1 MMKGWLA
8 RIAMT
13 LFAAA
18 AVWFGATTVS
28 PFMGASGLAQ
38 APKVAA
44 ASASQAAPDPQNFA
58 TANPGNRGGALVN
71 LQGQVVG
78 INTLIAGM
86 AEPEVQAQGI
96 GLAIAINTVKPIADQ
111 LVATGKVVHPF
122 VGISY
127 TGLTPPLARQLG
139 VPSNTKGIVVAQ
151 VVAGSPA
158 AQAGLQQGDV
168 ITQVDNQPITDDST
182 LGRVLATKK
191 PGDTISL
198 TVQRGGQSMQVSVT
212 LAQRPAGT

>member
-1 MMKGWLA
+1 
-8 RIAMT
+8 
-13 LFAAA
+13 
-18 AVWFGATTVS
+18 
-28 PFMGASGLAQ
+28 
-38 APKVAA
+38 
-44 ASASQAAPDPQNFA
+44 
-58 TANPGNRGGALVN
+58 
-71 LQGQVVG
+71 
-78 INTLIAGM
+78 
-86 AEPEVQAQGI
+86 
-96 GLAIAINTVKPIADQ
+96 
-111 LVATGKVVHPF
+111 
-122 VGISY
+122 
-127 TGLTPPLARQLG
+127 
-139 VPSNTKGIVVAQ
+139 VAQ